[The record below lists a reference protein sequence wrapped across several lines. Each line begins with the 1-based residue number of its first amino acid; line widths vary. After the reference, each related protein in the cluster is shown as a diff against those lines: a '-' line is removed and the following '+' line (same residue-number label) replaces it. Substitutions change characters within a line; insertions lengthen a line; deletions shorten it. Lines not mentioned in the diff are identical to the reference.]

1 MRKQLFAA
9 LRILLVMTLLV
20 GVIYPLVVFG
30 ISQLAFKDKANGSIV
45 KVDGKEIGS
54 ILIGQ
59 NFEGEMWF
67 HSRPSAAGEGYDA
80 LSSSGSNLGPT
91 NEDLITLVQ
100 YRTDAY
106 RKENGLDD
114 DIIVPLDAVTASAS
128 GLDPHISKENALLQA
143 TRIAK
148 VRNISK
154 SNVIN
159 LINKNVVNDI
169 LSFDAPEYINVL
181 KLNIALYD
189 MAK

>member
-1 MRKQLFAA
+1 M
-9 LRILLVMTLLV
+9 
-20 GVIYPLVVFG
+20 
-30 ISQLAFKDKANGSIV
+30 
-45 KVDGKEIGS
+45 
-54 ILIGQ
+54 
-59 NFEGEMWF
+59 
-67 HSRPSAAGEGYDA
+67 
-80 LSSSGSNLGPT
+80 SSGGSNLGPT

-100 YRTDAY
+100 DRADAY

-169 LSFDAPEYINVL
+169 LSFGAPEYINVL

>member
-30 ISQLAFKDKANGSIV
+30 ISQVAFKDKANGSIV
-45 KVDGKEIGS
+45 KVDGKELGS
-54 ILIGQ
+54 LLIGQ
-59 NFEGEMWF
+59 NFEGAQWF

-80 LSSSGSNLGPT
+80 LSSGGSNLGPT
-91 NEDLITLVQ
+91 NEDLIASV
-100 YRTDAY
+100 RDRADAY

-169 LSFDAPEYINVL
+169 LSFGAPEYINVL